1 MRLVF
6 APIAMALAVIACGPA
21 SAASK
26 KDLADCEKADGDR
39 RIAACTRIINGHG
52 ESTEDRVSAYV
63 NRGVT
68 LADNGDPDRALV
80 DFGEAIELDPNN
92 DVAYFLR
99 GSVLSI
105 KGDFDRAI
113 VDFNQ
118 AVRLNPTNAS
128 NYGHRGAAW
137 HRKGDPDQAIED
149 FDEAIRLDPKFTDIY
164 LKRAAAWRDKKDLV
178 HAIADFSQAIKLDP
192 TNIAAYADRAGA
204 WLVQEDYEHAVAD
217 YDEIIRLDPKR
228 WGAYASR
235 GIALQKEGEFDR
247 AVADFS
253 EAIRLQPKSVIAH
266 AGRGRANFGK
276 GDLSAAADDLAHAN
290 ELADDTYAPRPYL
303 MLWRFLALARLGQD
317 GAAELAGNAERLKS
331 KDWPYPVFEFYLG
344 RRSQDALNNAAENSD
359 QRCEAQF
366 YLGEWQLWHGR
377 RDDAAKALHIAADTC
392 PKGFL
397 EYDGAVAELRRL
409 KQ

>member
-1 MRLVF
+1 MSP
-6 APIAMALAVIACGPA
+6 APKVA
-21 SAASK
+21 
-26 KDLADCEKADGDR
+26 
-39 RIAACTRIINGHG
+39 
-52 ESTEDRVSAYV
+52 
-63 NRGVT
+63 
-68 LADNGDPDRALV
+68 DRALRPILIPGAAFGALALMSLGLTGCSETIGTPRTRVAEVV
-80 DFGEAIELDPNN
+80 DTDPNAASAN
-92 DVAYFLR
+92 LASLSDVVKRNPTPEAFNTRGVAYAR
-99 GSVLSI
+99 VA
-105 KGDFDRAI
+105 RY
-113 VDFNQ
+113 Q
-118 AVRLNPTNAS
+118 
-128 NYGHRGAAW
+128 
-137 HRKGDPDQAIED
+137 E
-149 FDEAIRLDPKFTDIY
+149 
-164 LKRAAAWRDKKDLV
+164 
-178 HAIADFSQAIKLDP
+178 AIADFSQAIKLDP